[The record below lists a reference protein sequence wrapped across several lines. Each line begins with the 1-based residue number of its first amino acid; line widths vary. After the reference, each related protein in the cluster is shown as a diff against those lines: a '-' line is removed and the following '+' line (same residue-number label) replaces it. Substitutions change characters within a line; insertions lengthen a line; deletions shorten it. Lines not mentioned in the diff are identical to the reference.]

1 VYAPSLSITEPQPG
15 LLDAIVA
22 NDHLTLSGLLAE
34 LSRDPDTPTV
44 ARQLAEVLDHHLRVH
59 LSVGENVL
67 LTLLG
72 DTSLGDLHERA
83 VRIDEEL
90 RSHLDDLLANRDGRI
105 VPIIR
110 ELTHALAGHVDL
122 EERELLPELRAR
134 VGEREMSRLG
144 FEFSRLSDTGLL
156 TPPPAGAAR

>member
-1 VYAPSLSITEPQPG
+1 MYAPSLSIAEPQPG

-34 LSRDPDTPTV
+34 LSRDPSTPTV
-44 ARQLAEVLDHHLRVH
+44 VRELAEVLDHHLRVH

-67 LTLLG
+67 LSHLA
-72 DTSLGDLHERA
+72 DASLAGLRERTI
-83 VRIDEEL
+83 RIDEEL
-90 RSHLDDLLANRDGRI
+90 RSHLDDLLANGDGQI

-110 ELTHALAGHVDL
+110 ELTHALADHVDL
-122 EERELLPELRAR
+122 EERVLLPELRAR
-134 VGEREMSRLG
+134 VGGREMARLG

-156 TPPPAGAAR
+156 TPPPPAGAR